1 MGRSKTCWPQN
12 FRNMALFTVL
22 FQTLLKFIYF
32 LIWLYRLFSFC
43 EKLDQPLYCSY
54 TYRDTGATPCKLHVV
69 LDVESGHLTQH
80 IIMGSVKEAGLDSGT
95 QNVNSEPV
103 STGTVGGRSDI
114 YVQPLSSTELE
125 ALFPSIWFH
134 GTQNDQNGAAHEQW
148 LTR

>member
-1 MGRSKTCWPQN
+1 MQSALWLVSKLYLPP
-12 FRNMALFTVL
+12 ALVKTA
-22 FQTLLKFIYF
+22 
-32 LIWLYRLFSFC
+32 R
-43 EKLDQPLYCSY
+43 
-54 TYRDTGATPCKLHVV
+54 CKLHVV

-80 IIMGSVKEAGLDSGT
+80 IIMGSVEEAGLDSGT
-95 QNVNSEPV
+95 QNVNSEPA

-134 GTQNDQNGAAHEQW
+134 GTQNDENGAAQW